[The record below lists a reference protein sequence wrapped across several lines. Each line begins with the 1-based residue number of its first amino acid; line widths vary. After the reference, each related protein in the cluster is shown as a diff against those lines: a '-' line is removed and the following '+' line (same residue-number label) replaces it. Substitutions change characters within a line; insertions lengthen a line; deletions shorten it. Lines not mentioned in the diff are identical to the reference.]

1 MSIIETLVTFAAPVI
16 YPLVPSS
23 RIFVLYLVSALALA
37 ALAWGMQRKHS
48 SRTQKRRTIRE
59 FARWCAPK
67 RIYTH
72 RSAIVDYQFY
82 AIMMVL
88 YGFGL
93 MPVLIAAPTVSAW
106 TGERLN
112 HMFGESARIAA
123 EPSIAVEALYTAI
136 ALIAFDLG
144 TFAGHWLQHRVPWL
158 WEFHKVHHSAQVLT
172 PITAYRMHPIDVLV
186 SGVCVAITSGT
197 AQGCFVWVN
206 GTGVDEVL
214 ALGIN
219 AGLFAFY
226 LGGFNLRHSHVWLDY
241 PRWMGW
247 VLVSPA
253 QHQIHHSANSIH
265 FDTNFGFI
273 LSWWDRATGTLYVPA
288 QRENLELGLG
298 QGEDEDYN
306 SVEAL
311 WIMPF
316 RKIARRWKIKK

>member
-1 MSIIETLVTFAAPVI
+1 MSIIETLVTFATPVI

-23 RIFVLYLVSALALA
+23 RIFVLYLVSAVALA
-37 ALAWGMQRKHS
+37 ALAWHMQRKRS
-48 SRTQKRRTIRE
+48 ARTEKTRTIRE

-67 RIYTH
+67 DIYTH

-82 AIMMVL
+82 AITMVL
-88 YGFGL
+88 YGFGVI
-93 MPVLIAAPTVSAW
+93 PVLIGGPTVSAW
-106 TGERLN
+106 AGQWLSQG
-112 HMFGESARIAA
+112 FGENVRIEG
-123 EPSIAVEALYTAI
+123 EPAIAVEALYTAI

-172 PITAYRMHPIDVLV
+172 PITAYRMHPTDVVV
-186 SGVCVAITSGT
+186 SGVCVAITTGT
-197 AQGCFVWVN
+197 VQGCFVWAT
-206 GTGVDEVL
+206 GTGVNETLVL
-214 ALGIN
+214 GLN

-253 QHQIHHSANSIH
+253 QHQIHHSSDPIH
-265 FDTNFGFI
+265 FDRNFGFI

-298 QGEDEDYN
+298 QGEDKDYN
-306 SVEAL
+306 SVGAL
-311 WIMPF
+311 YIIPF
-316 RKIARRWKIKK
+316 MKIARRWKRK